1 MGYSYEHMK
10 TPSIKRFP
18 VTRIHYIRVESKHGE
33 EKHINLKEEEGMRGK
48 QQNWRGELTL
58 SV

>member
-10 TPSIKRFP
+10 TTSIKRFP

-33 EKHINLKEEEGMRGK
+33 EKHINLKEEEGTMRGK
-48 QQNWRGELTL
+48 QQN
-58 SV
+58 